1 MFMISSE
8 LSLQSFKLTH
18 FYTKNQSLI
27 LFVCC
32 YQIYHIFSFIYLVF
46 FSGSK
51 PEYAKGECTNI
62 THEWES
68 DTSQQRCPQEDW
80 TIQAVAA
87 FYMLFSNLLLVN
99 LVIAMFRWMVVCY
112 KINYIKQS
120 LHWSFTRL
128 NNSKDFSI
136 MLIYSAPHHY
146 LRNMSIVMITVHPH
160 IINNWKSKGISIE
173 NDMKVPRIITL
184 KKLCKVSWVFLIE
197 ESM

>member
-32 YQIYHIFSFIYLVF
+32 YQIFHIFSFIYLVF

-120 LHWSFTRL
+120 LHWSFTTL
-128 NNSKDFSI
+128 NNSKDISI
-136 MLIYSAPHHY
+136 MLIESAP
-146 LRNMSIVMITVHPH
+146 T
-160 IINNWKSKGISIE
+160 IICVKCG
-173 NDMKVPRIITL
+173 
-184 KKLCKVSWVFLIE
+184 
-197 ESM
+197 